1 MSSSYLRACIVVA
14 LIVTG
19 AAIAATAQE
28 RPLRV
33 VATVDYEKYAGTW
46 YEIARLPNRFEKKCV
61 GDVTAT
67 YAVRTDGRI
76 DVKNRC
82 REKDGIYSEAVGI
95 ARRVEGQPPSVLK
108 VRFAPKFLSWLP
120 MVWGDYQIIELAQDY
135 SHVIVGTPN
144 REYLWILSRKPRMDD
159 ALYRSLLKAAE
170 SQGFST
176 AEMVRVEHGGETTPV
191 PQRDP
196 KQR

>member
-1 MSSSYLRACIVVA
+1 MKHSYVRTWTVVA
-14 LIVTG
+14 FIAVG

-33 VATVDYEKYAGTW
+33 VATVDYEKFSGTW

-61 GDVTAT
+61 GDITAT
-67 YAVRTDGRI
+67 YTVRTDGRL

-82 REKDGIYSEAVGI
+82 RVKDGTFVEAMGI

-108 VRFAPKFLSWLP
+108 VRFAPAFLSWLP

-135 SHVIVGTPN
+135 SHVIVGSPN
-144 REYLWILSRKPRMDD
+144 REYLWILSRRPRMDD
-159 ALYRSLLKAAE
+159 ALYRSLVKAAA
-170 SQGFST
+170 SQGFET
-176 AEMVRVEHGGETTPV
+176 TGMVRVEHGP
-191 PQRDP
+191 RAADSY
-196 KQR
+196 